1 LRILDCKFNKKNLRR
16 IKIKF
21 EKERIREEEVGSLS
35 HWGHAK
41 RDFIL
46 ERKKEKNSPSLFL

>member
-1 LRILDCKFNKKNLRR
+1 LTANLIKKNLRR

-21 EKERIREEEVGSLS
+21 EKGRIREEEEEEVGSLS

-41 RDFIL
+41 RDFIQSFIVL
-46 ERKKEKNSPSLFL
+46 VIN